1 MKVKNLRP
9 QVKLVFYI
17 LLAILMIGI
26 GFYFQASKLKTPDT
40 NEDEKKMDE
49 VQEDVIPYENVF
61 PSLRELYH
69 NSDIKAELSISSIN
83 LKELV
88 VQAQDNDFYLNHD
101 IYQNENINGSIF
113 IDYRTSDIDMAR
125 QLNIYG
131 HNSLDDETIPFKV
144 LEQYLQEEFFF
155 NNLLVDLKTDK
166 GAYSYKIFAA
176 SVIAKSDNEHM
187 IISLEGD
194 EFLSHLSLMRSK
206 ALYDT
211 KETVREDDHL
221 LVIQT
226 CLFNP
231 EKLLLLMAKRV

>member
-88 VQAQDNDFYLNHD
+88 NSDAIKNNLDEYL
-101 IYQNENINGSIF
+101 
-113 IDYRTSDIDMAR
+113 YRTSDIDMAR